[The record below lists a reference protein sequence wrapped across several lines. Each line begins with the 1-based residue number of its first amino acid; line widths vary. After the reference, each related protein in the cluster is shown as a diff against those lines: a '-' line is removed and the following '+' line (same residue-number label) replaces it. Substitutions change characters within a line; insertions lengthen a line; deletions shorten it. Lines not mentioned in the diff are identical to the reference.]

1 MFKQLIDKAIYLK
14 IVSSEN
20 REIYEYGITNLSY
33 SLLVW
38 SIFLLS
44 AFLFGFFP
52 SALFFL
58 LTHIP
63 LRIYAGGL
71 HFSTR
76 IRCFIASLFIFVVVL
91 FFPLA
96 FSSFKLCK
104 AINPFIILGLI
115 IILFFAPV
123 EDPRKPLEISESL
136 HHRKISRILG
146 INYVILYFIFYLF
159 SFFFMAHTLL
169 EREFCWLLCSYLLGK
184 SSL

>member
-1 MFKQLIDKAIYLK
+1 M
-14 IVSSEN
+14 
-20 REIYEYGITNLSY
+20 EYFFAFSLSFWFFSIGI
-33 SLLVW
+33 
-38 SIFLLS
+38 IFL
-44 AFLFGFFP
+44 AHP
-52 SALFFL
+52 Y
-58 LTHIP
+58 

-146 INYVILYFIFYLF
+146 INYVILSTIKTSFSTYLF
-159 SFFFMAHTLL
+159 VCCFFNCIM
-169 EREFCWLLCSYLLGK
+169 YVK
-184 SSL
+184 DDVSLYNMWSLHKFQHRFTFSIL

>member
-76 IRCFIASLFIFVVVL
+76 IRCFIASLFIFAVVL

-146 INYVILYFIFYLF
+146 IN
-159 SFFFMAHTLL
+159 
-169 EREFCWLLCSYLLGK
+169 
-184 SSL
+184 

>member
-76 IRCFIASLFIFVVVL
+76 IRCFIASLFIFAVVL

-123 EDPRKPLEISESL
+123 EDPHWSGNFAGCSAVTYWENPLSNKTVSVKGILSLKSIDSFLKPL
-136 HHRKISRILG
+136 
-146 INYVILYFIFYLF
+146 
-159 SFFFMAHTLL
+159 
-169 EREFCWLLCSYLLGK
+169 
-184 SSL
+184 